1 MLPWR
6 FLSLPVVK
14 IDHTSFRI
22 DGFLFQRES
31 DEARSFIQRAVVGDV
46 DPDILPHDFACF
58 LRVADCRYAS
68 LSDYVSHVDMPR
80 SIWEDLTVATKE
92 EWTAVLALAHKLNF
106 ARIRALAIR
115 SLRPITTAVDQLV
128 LAHDFGVVEWTADAR
143 RTLCEQ
149 EDWPTREDCRRLGV
163 DLLFQIGQA
172 RQALRPPGVLVPAA
186 RREAILA
193 SVFGEPDPGAAVN
206 PSAAPVEPG
215 VAKVTAVSQDEPNAP
230 FATSVTSAPPRP
242 AGSRTSVRTL
252 RRPPLATDLQDTD
265 GWFDARST
273 SAAASRARAE
283 RAPPG
288 LALLPEWLPSASA
301 PSAKAKPMP
310 PARSRFRIS
319 SSDLFDD
326 IDMSGELACDASK
339 ERVVD
344 VADRIEDNKKK
355 KALKKSKDQVRI
367 HQRPELQPQAD

>member
-22 DGFLFQRES
+22 DDFLFQRES
-31 DEARSFIQRAVVGDV
+31 DEARSFIQRAVVRDV
-46 DPDILPHDFACF
+46 DPDILPHEFACF

-68 LSDYVSHVDMPR
+68 LSDYVSHADMPR
-80 SIWEDLTVATKE
+80 SIWEDLTVVTKE

-128 LAHDFGVVEWTADAR
+128 LAHDFGIVEWTANAR

-186 RREAILA
+186 RRDAVLA
-193 SVFGEPDPGAAVN
+193 NVFGEPD
-206 PSAAPVEPG
+206 SAASVNACAVSVEPG
-215 VAKVTAVSQDEPNAP
+215 VSNEMPVSQGESCTPRATGISGAPLQPAVTQATKCIPWKSSSATNLQYRLVGGDYDGEPAISQ
-230 FATSVTSAPPRP
+230 ATKCIPWKSLSA
-242 AGSRTSVRTL
+242 TN
-252 RRPPLATDLQDTD
+252 LQDRLVGGDYD
-265 GWFDARST
+265 GDDVHELGWAEAEGMVDDTGVEAKDIELVMQQVGC
-273 SAAASRARAE
+273 SRA
-283 RAPPG
+283 
-288 LALLPEWLPSASA
+288 
-301 PSAKAKPMP
+301 KA
-310 PARSRFRIS
+310 I
-319 SSDLFDD
+319 
-326 IDMSGELACDASK
+326 
-339 ERVVD
+339 
-344 VADRIEDNKKK
+344 
-355 KALKKSKDQVRI
+355 KALKDSGGDLINASTSMRG
-367 HQRPELQPQAD
+367 RC